1 MWGIF
6 KTDPVKK
13 LQKEHAAVL
22 AEAHRLGAIDRTKS
36 DELVA
41 KAAKLEE
48 KLMQMLA
55 ERK

>member
-13 LQKEHAAVL
+13 LQKEHAAIL
-22 AEAHRLGAIDRTKS
+22 AEAHRLGAIDRTTS

>member
-13 LQKEHAAVL
+13 LQKEHAAML
-22 AEAHRLGAIDRTKS
+22 AEAHRMGSIDRTKS

-41 KAAKLEE
+41 KAAQLEE
-48 KLMQMLA
+48 KLMELLS
-55 ERK
+55 KS

>member
-13 LQKEHAAVL
+13 LQKEHAAIL
-22 AEAHRLGAIDRTKS
+22 AEAHRMGSIDRSKS

-48 KLMQMLA
+48 KLIQMIA
-55 ERK
+55 DRT

>member
-13 LQKEHAAVL
+13 LQKEHAAIL
-22 AEAHRLGAIDRTKS
+22 SEAHRMGSIDRAKS

-41 KAAKLEE
+41 KAAKVEE
-48 KLMQMLA
+48 RLVQMMGD
-55 ERK
+55 RS